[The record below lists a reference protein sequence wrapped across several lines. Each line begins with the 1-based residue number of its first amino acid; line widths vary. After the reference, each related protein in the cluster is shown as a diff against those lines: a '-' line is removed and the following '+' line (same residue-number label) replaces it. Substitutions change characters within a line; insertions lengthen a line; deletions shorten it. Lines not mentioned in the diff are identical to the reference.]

1 MTNGQTKTQRREKQ
15 TRCDMEKKVRAT
27 LPAFLPIRSH
37 GKSDRL
43 CTVPNTHTIPTR
55 LKLCCLAVAPIP
67 ASSGSSNNRI
77 WIKSIVPLPTP
88 KPERHQHPV
97 RTRLPKRKTWDGTGS
112 TSTRAFAEE
121 HGRLWGQGVDGWSDF
136 APSRSVRRLDMGAAA
151 WDCQSGGFAKISRTY
166 MRFLGVWNL
175 VLTSEVLRRGD
186 LENYWGEQ
194 IGGVCL
200 SVILGRVQILV

>member
-1 MTNGQTKTQRREKQ
+1 
-15 TRCDMEKKVRAT
+15 
-27 LPAFLPIRSH
+27 
-37 GKSDRL
+37 
-43 CTVPNTHTIPTR
+43 
-55 LKLCCLAVAPIP
+55 
-67 ASSGSSNNRI
+67 
-77 WIKSIVPLPTP
+77 
-88 KPERHQHPV
+88 
-97 RTRLPKRKTWDGTGS
+97 
-112 TSTRAFAEE
+112 
-121 HGRLWGQGVDGWSDF
+121 
-136 APSRSVRRLDMGAAA
+136 MGAAA